1 MFINIYEFLINEKVV
16 LELNYEKKID
26 NDSIENLNCELRNI
40 INKHHISKEGLIF
53 ILDLSKVSSGDVNLG
68 VAKKVIKNFQDNFP
82 DFLHKCI
89 VLNYSIK
96 MKMILHILKSFL
108 DPVTSKKIIINKNVN
123 NQINFLIN
131 QQKNV
136 NMLSNN

>member
-1 MFINIYEFLINEKVV
+1 MFINCYEFLINDKHV
-16 LELNYEKKID
+16 LEINYKKKID
-26 NDSIENLNCELRNI
+26 SDSI
-40 INKHHISKEGLIF
+40 K
-53 ILDLSKVSSGDVNLG
+53 ILDNELKDIIKQNNIVKDGIILILDMSKVSSGDVNLG

-89 VLNYSIK
+89 VLNYNIK
-96 MKMILHILKSFL
+96 MKMIISIIKSFL
-108 DPVTSKKIIINKNVN
+108 DPDTSRKIVINKDVN

-131 QQKNV
+131 QQKNI

>member
-1 MFINIYEFLINEKVV
+1 M
-16 LELNYEKKID
+16 
-26 NDSIENLNCELRNI
+26 
-40 INKHHISKEGLIF
+40 
-53 ILDLSKVSSGDVNLG
+53 SKVSSGDVNLG

-89 VLNYSIK
+89 VLNYNIK
-96 MKMILHILKSFL
+96 MKMIISIIKSFL
-108 DPVTSKKIIINKNVN
+108 DPDTSRKIVINKDVN

-131 QQKNV
+131 QQKNI

>member
-1 MFINIYEFLINEKVV
+1 MNHLHNPDTE
-16 LELNYEKKID
+16 
-26 NDSIENLNCELRNI
+26 
-40 INKHHISKEGLIF
+40 
-53 ILDLSKVSSGDVNLG
+53 
-68 VAKKVIKNFQDNFP
+68 P

-108 DPVTSKKIIINKNVN
+108 DPVTSKKIVINRNVN